1 MNTPIDEGLYTF
13 IVEAFYEE
21 DGTNPTS
28 LTIPSFESPW
38 YTIKAQN
45 PAKKNLIISHNLG
58 EYPALVDVQIKIHKN
73 GKDFI
78 FTGIGSA
85 HIDDDTNNPYGGTV
99 YIYNHI
105 DIVLTFPL
113 KNNDFETGGIAYTG
127 SHKLYNGPSKLEGP
141 FMTGMVKVRAWRNS
155 DMPKLQL
162 NMLVSVDNGADSYTE
177 INHTLGF
184 YPDIMSVRTHLANGY
199 LSDAQG
205 SALESCL
212 CNMGGVI
219 YGFDHQKIRLWVPA
233 GYATFSLV
241 DGWGG
246 SSDVFHNGNV
256 EILAWTMDNF
266 HRSFQKVFTVMKNCS
281 TQSSFHFQEGLDLS
295 NIFISIKVRIPTGNS
310 NNSGMVFNAVGSSM
324 ASGLNPY
331 GGIVYAYTTDS
342 IMFWIP
348 KAEKGHLIYIGGIW
362 GSGQQSESAD
372 VVDVKVV
379 VYYLSDTQSS
389 VTQTCDQSSFFT
401 YCLHF

>member
-1 MNTPIDEGLYTF
+1 MEKDMVVHCCVLQVFCLFLVTNVY
-13 IVEAFYEE
+13 
-21 DGTNPTS
+21 GTNPTS
-28 LTIPSFESPW
+28 LTIPSFESSW
-38 YTIKAQN
+38 YNIRAQN
-45 PAKKNLIISHNLG
+45 KDNTALKINHYLG
-58 EYPALVDVQIKIHKN
+58 EYPAFVDVQIKIPKN

-78 FTGIGSA
+78 FTGVGSA
-85 HIDDDTNNPYGGTV
+85 HRDDDTNNPYGGTV
-99 YIYNHI
+99 YIYNQI

-127 SHKLYNGPSKLEGP
+127 SHKLYNGPSELEGP

-162 NMLVSVDNGADSYTE
+162 NMSVYVDNGANSYRE

-205 SALESCL
+205 SVLESCL
-212 CNMGGVI
+212 CHMGGVI
-219 YGFDHQKIRLWVPA
+219 YGYDHQKIRLWVRA
-233 GYATFSLV
+233 GYATFTSV
-241 DGWGG
+241 DGWAG
-246 SSDVFHNGNV
+246 SLPAFNNGSV

-281 TQSSFHFQEGLDLS
+281 TQSSLHFQEGLDLN
-295 NIFISIKVRIPTGNS
+295 NIFISTKVRISTGNS
-310 NNSGMVFNAVGSSM
+310 NNSGMEFNAVGSSM

-372 VVDVKVV
+372 VVDVNVV
-379 VYYLSDTQSS
+379 VYYLSA
-389 VTQTCDQSSFFT
+389 VSFR
-401 YCLHF
+401 YPVKCHSNMW